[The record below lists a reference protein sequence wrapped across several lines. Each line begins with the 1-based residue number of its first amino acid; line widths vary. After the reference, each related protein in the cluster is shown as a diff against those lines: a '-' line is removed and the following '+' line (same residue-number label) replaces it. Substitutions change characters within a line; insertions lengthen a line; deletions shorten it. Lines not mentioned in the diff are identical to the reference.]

1 MHNNPEIIE
10 EVRNVI
16 GNWSAGEA
24 IIGNGYELF
33 LPLIK
38 EIHGNEII
46 LIHLKRDKQSWLKS
60 WKDNVKTFPD
70 SHGNYSKSIL
80 PKIHRMAAYHFNE
93 CEIEEWR
100 RWSLNRKASWYYD
113 KTHYLV
119 NKYKN
124 DFKKYLFFET
134 YQLSDPASSL
144 EIIRSCSKRWCNK
157 KISAHVNLSEIRY
170 DKLSNHDRKIC
181 NRIYSQFDFIKFA
194 KEPLL
199 GELYFADKIID
210 GFKNRKSF
218 DHSIISRRDLDLY
231 LKVLGERILKI
242 KNLLKKK

>member
-1 MHNNPEIIE
+1 MELNFNLFVIKSIFKGIILGIGAGRDGTNSLTKIVKDIFSHNNHNGSVTHEKDHKFFYNAFSNMHNNPEIIE

-144 EIIRSCSKRWCNK
+144 EISRSCSKRWCNK
-157 KISAHVNLSEIRY
+157 KFLPMLIY
-170 DKLSNHDRKIC
+170 RK
-181 NRIYSQFDFIKFA
+181 
-194 KEPLL
+194 
-199 GELYFADKIID
+199 
-210 GFKNRKSF
+210 
-218 DHSIISRRDLDLY
+218 
-231 LKVLGERILKI
+231 
-242 KNLLKKK
+242 